1 MRSSDAV
8 QAVIILAC
16 GVVSAAAGGVL
27 SRSGQAP
34 GQGLEDVLGVCLSL
48 LGVVIVGWWVLTLAV
63 AVIAEILE
71 RQGLVAAGAFAGRC
85 APAFMRRLAAA
96 LLGVQLL
103 AMPAVAQA
111 APGGPDA
118 GPGSAVT
125 GCSILPARSTADA
138 GTGADPSGSAGSP
151 YWSPSAAYTLADGLD
166 AEQRPPAPPIPAA
179 SSAPA
184 PEPAPVSPAP
194 EPAPA
199 APAPEPAP
207 VSPAPEPAPTAEPA
221 PVSPAPEP
229 APAAPAPKP
238 APVSPV
244 SPVSPA
250 WEPAPMPLEGGLLV
264 RPDTRRTATAE
275 VVVVPGDSLWSIA
288 ARRLGPLATAAD
300 IAETWPAWF
309 DANRSVIGDDPSLLL
324 PGQVL
329 QAPSP

>member
-151 YWSPSAAYTLADGLD
+151 YWSPSAASTHADGLD

-184 PEPAPVSPAP
+184 PG
-194 EPAPA
+194 
-199 APAPEPAP
+199 
-207 VSPAPEPAPTAEPA
+207 PAPTAEPA

-229 APAAPAPKP
+229 APAAPAPEPAPAAPAPEPAPVSPVSPVSPAWEP